1 MKSQEEIP
9 KIPKVVL
16 IFWHDDW
23 FGEEHK
29 TRVFPGRLHVKVKEQ
44 IRFGAYN
51 TSATVKLPF
60 PIFTDSED
68 LEIKLEKGKITD
80 PHTVKMPDICTEKVI
95 KNLEFFYEVT
105 ANNDLAQGY
114 SSPSMIIED
123 EG

>member
-16 IFWHDDW
+16 IFWHDNW
-23 FGEEHK
+23 FGEKHK
-29 TRVFPGRLHVKVKEQ
+29 TRVFPGRLHVKVGEQ
-44 IRFGAYN
+44 IKFGAYN

-68 LEIKLEKGKITD
+68 LEIKLNEGEIKG
-80 PHTVKMPDICTEKVI
+80 PYTVEMPDFLHEKRI
-95 KNLEFFYEVT
+95 TNFEFFYEVST
-105 ANNDLAQGY
+105 NNESAEGC